1 MFLRTQGFVELYQTG
16 RVLSLVLFLSITP
29 GGTGWG
35 CCPEPRAGVS
45 HSQEEAQ
52 EIGSSDGIQQG
63 GDIWV

>member
-35 CCPEPRAGVS
+35 PEPRAGVS

>member
-1 MFLRTQGFVELYQTG
+1 MELYQTG
-16 RVLSLVLFLSITP
+16 RVLSLVLFLSITL

-35 CCPEPRAGVS
+35 CCRAGVS

-52 EIGSSDGIQQG
+52 EIESSNGSQQG